1 MEERRISQIQK
12 DDAHYK
18 WLKHEIQKLCREAK
32 DKYYENKCREIEM
45 LDRTHNQLLYKKI
58 QEMRPR
64 RNRMVQM
71 IKSKQGNCI
80 TDKEE
85 VLERWVE
92 YVEELY
98 SDKNRGDVDMEIGRA
113 HV

>member
-1 MEERRISQIQK
+1 MPGSE
-12 DDAHYK
+12 DM
-18 WLKHEIQKLCREAK
+18 
-32 DKYYENKCREIEM
+32 YYENKCRKIEM

-71 IKSKQGNCI
+71 IKSEQGNCI
-80 TDKEE
+80 MDKEE
-85 VLERWVE
+85 VLKRWAE

-98 SDKNRGDVDMEIGRA
+98 RDGNRGDADMGYLVNEVQYIQSAVKR
-113 HV
+113 

>member
-12 DDAHYK
+12 DDARYK
-18 WLKHEIQKLCREAK
+18 RLKHEIQKLCREAK
-32 DKYYENKCREIEM
+32 DKYYDDKCREIEM

-80 TDKEE
+80 MDKEDDGRSMWKNYIE
-85 VLERWVE
+85 MET
-92 YVEELY
+92 EE
-98 SDKNRGDVDMEIGRA
+98 MQIWA
-113 HV
+113 IW